1 MPVSGVPLNV
11 NKHQSVV
18 TELCTACGPFADC
31 NNTWSAI
38 ITHVTCNAIM
48 KTKQI
53 FGLVLMVDNLASPDC
68 EMVGYHAYR
77 VIHIPVQWGWLLR
90 LQCFNF
96 IDKLYTS
103 ISACH
108 VFQWSFQQI
117 LWGCTSYIWG
127 IGPICCWP
135 MPLHQCHFINQV
147 IWIVFVYVILTNNPA
162 VAGKPWWVQL
172 VSFLNS
178 YFQGCSLG
186 LGVCEAGH
194 HILTYSRT
202 AVYSVSFRGGCC
214 TNCHIEHQSHP
225 PSLGRICNP
234 WLCLIEAVDLQCPSA
249 SVWVCPLR
257 EVLDMPIVHHP
268 LWEGLDW
275 IVQMIKYWCWSD
287 AH

>member
-1 MPVSGVPLNV
+1 MFMLIVVGSNEMLIESTLKMLDVWPQFYLHWFDLIFWNRIVFYLSNCDSASQTAIY
-11 NKHQSVV
+11 QSPS
-18 TELCTACGPFADC
+18 LSP
-31 NNTWSAI
+31 
-38 ITHVTCNAIM
+38 
-48 KTKQI
+48 
-53 FGLVLMVDNLASPDC
+53 GLGLLISEAKPKPIASPHWDQARLGL
-68 EMVGYHAYR
+68 EWARLGRLRAWGPAQ
-77 VIHIPVQWGWLLR
+77 HIT
-90 LQCFNF
+90 
-96 IDKLYTS
+96 I
-103 ISACH
+103 
-108 VFQWSFQQI
+108 
-117 LWGCTSYIWG
+117 
-127 IGPICCWP
+127 
-135 MPLHQCHFINQV
+135 
-147 IWIVFVYVILTNNPA
+147 NPA